1 MEERIIV
8 YVNGQAV
15 EIYQG
20 MQVKH
25 ALIALDQGL
34 YEDAQ
39 AGRIVVE
46 DHRGFGLG
54 LDGAVSSGARI
65 NTRPRA

>member
-1 MEERIIV
+1 MEERITV

-25 ALIALDQGL
+25 ALIALDQSL

-46 DHRGFGLG
+46 DHRGFSLG
-54 LDGAVSSGARI
+54 LDGAVQPGARI
-65 NTRPRA
+65 STNPSS